1 MSEVKVYRIYGFAL
15 FSHDKLPE
23 WRKFVVEIR
32 AIKKEHALEKLYS
45 EFGSRH
51 KLKRS
56 HIKVVKIE
64 EISPEEA
71 RSRYIKTLSR
81 ITGWSYE

>member
-1 MSEVKVYRIYGFAL
+1 MSDVKVYRIYGFAL

-56 HIKVVKIE
+56 HIKIVKIE
-64 EISPEEA
+64 EISPDEA
-71 RSRYIKTLSR
+71 RSRYIKVLSQ
-81 ITGWSYE
+81 ITGWHYE

>member
-1 MSEVKVYRIYGFAL
+1 LSEVKIFRISGFAL

-32 AIKKEHALEKLYS
+32 ALKKEHALEKLYS

-56 HIKVVKIE
+56 HIKIVKIE

-71 RSRYIKTLSR
+71 RSKYIKALSSLR
-81 ITGWSYE
+81 GWIRE

>member
-1 MSEVKVYRIYGFAL
+1 MSDVKVYRIYGFAL

-56 HIKVVKIE
+56 HIKIVKIE
-64 EISPEEA
+64 EISPDEA
-71 RSRYIKTLSR
+71 KSRYIRTLSQ
-81 ITGWSYE
+81 ITGWHYE

>member
-1 MSEVKVYRIYGFAL
+1 MSEVKIYRIYGFAL

-56 HIKVVKIE
+56 HIKIVKIE

-71 RSRYIKTLSR
+71 MSRYVKTLSE